1 MLKMTS
7 KRRRTLTQIKAEK
20 LAKEQEA
27 AETQA
32 KLAQFDA
39 MQAQLEQMRQDL
51 ETGKAAASLMSQFI
65 NNGMCQQTGE
75 HEVTVPGPDGDKV
88 FTAFADN

>member
-1 MLKMTS
+1 MLKISS
-7 KRRRTLTQIKAEK
+7 KRRRTLAQIKAEK
-20 LAKEQEA
+20 EAKEQEA
-27 AETQA
+27 ADTQA

-39 MQAQLEQMRQDL
+39 MQAEMAQLRRDL

-75 HEVTVPGPDGDKV
+75 HEVTVPHPDGDKV
-88 FTAFADN
+88 FVAFTDN